1 MSSVDNKGAGPYI
14 GFALAKKIWYKE
26 EFQVK
31 QSFPLT
37 YFT

>member
-26 EFQVK
+26 EFHIVLSTLFSLVK
-31 QSFPLT
+31 
-37 YFT
+37 